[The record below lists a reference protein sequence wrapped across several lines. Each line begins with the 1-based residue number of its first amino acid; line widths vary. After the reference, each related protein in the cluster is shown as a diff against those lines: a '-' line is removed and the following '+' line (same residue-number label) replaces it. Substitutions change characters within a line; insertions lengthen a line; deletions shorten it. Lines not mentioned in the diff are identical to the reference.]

1 MSSVIAIVGRPN
13 VGKSTLFNIL
23 TGSKSAIVA
32 DSSGLTRDR
41 QYGNVKNSSLVLID
55 TGGISL
61 EESDMS
67 EAIKSQTENAIQ
79 ESDHIFFIVDAIDG
93 LLPLDEVIAD
103 LLRKQNK
110 RITLIINKVDNNK
123 IDSYSNEFDKLG
135 FSESLKVSS
144 AHNIGFSELKTI
156 LNELEDSDEINESY
170 SFTETLKISIIGRP
184 NAGKST
190 LVNQLLGEDR
200 VLVSPISGTTRDS
213 IEVPYK
219 SNSNEITLIDTAGM
233 RRKRSIKDETEKFS
247 VSKSVEA
254 IKKANVVILLIDSS
268 ENIVDQD
275 IHLLGLTLT
284 IGRPVVIAANKL
296 DILDKEK
303 KIVLENNINRKI
315 RFAQYLKPHFISA
328 KKGTGVKKLLRK
340 AEEAYNT
347 SIKELDTSA
356 LNKILKDAVFNQQPS
371 MSGRFR
377 PKLRYVHAGGK
388 NPPKIVIHGNNL
400 KELKD
405 SYTKYLEN
413 FFREKL
419 NLGETPLSIRYKEQS
434 NPFRNKPNKLTD
446 RQIKKRKRIVKRR
459 KK

>member
-23 TGSKSAIVA
+23 TGSRSAIVA
-32 DSSGLTRDR
+32 DFSGLTRDR
-41 QYGNVKNSSLVLID
+41 KYGNVKDSSLVLID
-55 TGGISL
+55 TGGISM
-61 EESDMS
+61 EDTDMS
-67 EAIKSQTENAIQ
+67 EAIKKQTENAI
-79 ESDHIFFIVDAIDG
+79 EEADSIFFIVDAIEG

-123 IDSYSNEFDKLG
+123 IEGYSTEFDKLG
-135 FSESLKVSS
+135 FAETIRVSA
-144 AHNIGFSELKTI
+144 AHNIGLSDIRTI
-156 LNELEDSDEINESY
+156 LNDFEDSQEVIES
-170 SFTETLKISIIGRP
+170 SISTDSLKISIIGRP

-190 LVNQLLGEDR
+190 LVNQLLGEER
-200 VLVSPISGTTRDS
+200 VLVSPESGTTRDS
-213 IEVPYK
+213 IEVPLK
-219 SNSNEITLIDTAGM
+219 ANSKEITLIDTAGM
-233 RRKRSIKDETEKFS
+233 RRKRSIKEETEKFS
-247 VSKSVEA
+247 VSKSVES
-254 IKKANVVILLIDSS
+254 IKKANVVILLLDSS
-268 ENIVDQD
+268 EDIVDQD

-296 DILDKEK
+296 DILSKERK
-303 KIVLENNINRKI
+303 VELENNINRKI
-315 RFAQYLKPHFISA
+315 RFAQYLEPHFISA

-340 AEEAYNT
+340 AEKAYNT
-347 SIKELDTSA
+347 SIKELDTSV
-356 LNKILKDAVFNQQPS
+356 LNKVLKEAVFNQQPS

-413 FFREKL
+413 FFRKKL
-419 NLGETPLSIRYKEQS
+419 SLGETPLSILYKEQS
-434 NPFRNKPNKLTD
+434 NPFKNKPNKLTD

>member
-23 TGSKSAIVA
+23 TGSRSAIVA
-32 DSSGLTRDR
+32 DFSGLTRDR
-41 QYGNVKNSSLVLID
+41 KYGNVKDSSLVLID
-55 TGGISL
+55 TGGISM
-61 EESDMS
+61 ENSDMS
-67 EAIKSQTENAIQ
+67 EAIKKQTENAI
-79 ESDHIFFIVDAIDG
+79 EEADSIFFIVDAIEG

-123 IDSYSNEFDKLG
+123 IESYSTEFDKLG
-135 FSESLKVSS
+135 FTESIKVSAS
-144 AHNIGFSELKTI
+144 HNIGLSDIRTI
-156 LNELEDSDEINESY
+156 LNDFEDSEEVIES
-170 SFTETLKISIIGRP
+170 SICTDSLKISIIGRP

-190 LVNQLLGEDR
+190 LVNQLLGEER
-200 VLVSPISGTTRDS
+200 VLVSSESGTTRDS
-213 IEVPYK
+213 IEVPLK
-219 SNSNEITLIDTAGM
+219 ANSKEITLIDTAGM
-233 RRKRSIKDETEKFS
+233 RRKRSIKEETEKFS
-247 VSKSVEA
+247 VSKSVES
-254 IKKANVVILLIDSS
+254 IKKANVVILLLDSS
-268 ENIVDQD
+268 EDIVDQD

-296 DILDKEK
+296 DILSKDRKVE
-303 KIVLENNINRKI
+303 LENNINRKI
-315 RFAQYLKPHFISA
+315 RFAQYLEPHFISA

-340 AEEAYNT
+340 AEKAYNT
-347 SIKELDTSA
+347 SIKELDTSV
-356 LNKILKDAVFNQQPS
+356 LNKVLKEAVFNQQPS

-413 FFREKL
+413 FFRNKL
-419 NLGETPLSIRYKEQS
+419 SLGETPLLILYKEQS
-434 NPFRNKPNKLTD
+434 NPFKNKPNKLTD

>member
-23 TGSKSAIVA
+23 TGSRSAIVA
-32 DSSGLTRDR
+32 DFSGLTRDR
-41 QYGNVKNSSLVLID
+41 KYGNVKDSSLVLID
-55 TGGISL
+55 TGGISM
-61 EESDMS
+61 EDSDMS
-67 EAIKSQTENAIQ
+67 EAIKKQTENAI
-79 ESDHIFFIVDAIDG
+79 EEADSIFFIVDAIEG

-103 LLRKQNK
+103 SLRKQNK
-110 RITLIINKVDNNK
+110 RITLIVNKVDNNK
-123 IDSYSNEFDKLG
+123 IESYSTEFDKLG
-135 FSESLKVSS
+135 FTESIRVSA
-144 AHNIGFSELKTI
+144 AHNIGLSDIRST
-156 LNELEDSDEINESY
+156 LNDFEDSEEVIES
-170 SFTETLKISIIGRP
+170 SISTDSLKISIIGRP

-190 LVNQLLGEDR
+190 LVNQLLGEER
-200 VLVSPISGTTRDS
+200 VLVSPESGTTRDS
-213 IEVPYK
+213 IEVPMK
-219 SNSNEITLIDTAGM
+219 ANSKEITLIDTAGM
-233 RRKRSIKDETEKFS
+233 RRKRSIKEETEKFS
-247 VSKSVEA
+247 VSKSVES
-254 IKKANVVILLIDSS
+254 IKKANVVILLLDSS
-268 ENIVDQD
+268 EDIVDQD

-296 DILDKEK
+296 DILTKERK
-303 KIVLENNINRKI
+303 VELENNINRKI
-315 RFAQYLKPHFISA
+315 RFAQYLEPHFISA

-340 AEEAYNT
+340 AEKAYNT
-347 SIKELDTSA
+347 SIKELDTSV
-356 LNKILKDAVFNQQPS
+356 LNKVLKEAVFNQQPS

-413 FFREKL
+413 FFRSKL
-419 NLGETPLSIRYKEQS
+419 RLGETPLSILYKEQS
-434 NPFRNKPNKLTD
+434 NPFKNKPNKLTD

>member
-123 IDSYSNEFDKLG
+123 IDSYSSEFDKLG

-156 LNELEDSDEINESY
+156 LNELEDSDEINESF

-434 NPFRNKPNKLTD
+434 NPFRNKPNTLTD

>member
-23 TGSKSAIVA
+23 TGSRAAIVA
-32 DSSGLTRDR
+32 DFSGLTRDR
-41 QYGNVKNSSLVLID
+41 KYGNVKDSSLVLID

-61 EESDMS
+61 EDSDMS
-67 EAIKSQTENAIQ
+67 EAIKKQTENAI
-79 ESDHIFFIVDAIDG
+79 EEADGIFFIVDAIEG

-103 LLRKQNK
+103 SLRKQNK

-123 IDSYSNEFDKLG
+123 IESYSSEFDKLG
-135 FSESLKVSS
+135 FTKSIKVSA
-144 AHNIGFSELKTI
+144 AHNIGLSDIRTI
-156 LNELEDSDEINESY
+156 LNDFEDSEEVIES
-170 SFTETLKISIIGRP
+170 SISTDSLKISIIGRP

-190 LVNQLLGEDR
+190 LVNQLLGEER
-200 VLVSPISGTTRDS
+200 VLVSPESGTTRDS
-213 IEVPYK
+213 IEVPLK
-219 SNSNEITLIDTAGM
+219 SNSKEITLIDTAGM
-233 RRKRSIKDETEKFS
+233 RRKRSIKEETEKFS
-247 VSKSVEA
+247 VSKSVES
-254 IKKANVVILLIDSS
+254 IKKANVVILLLDSS
-268 ENIVDQD
+268 EDIVDQD

-296 DILDKEK
+296 DILSKERK
-303 KIVLENNINRKI
+303 VELENNINRKI
-315 RFAQYLKPHFISA
+315 RFAQYLEPHFISA

-340 AEEAYNT
+340 AEKAYNT
-347 SIKELDTSA
+347 SIKELDTSV
-356 LNKILKDAVFNQQPS
+356 LNKVLKAALFNQQPS

-413 FFREKL
+413 FFRNKL
-419 NLGETPLSIRYKEQS
+419 RLGETPLSILYKEQS
-434 NPFRNKPNKLTD
+434 NPFKNKPNKLTD

>member
-123 IDSYSNEFDKLG
+123 IDSYSSEFDKLG

-156 LNELEDSDEINESY
+156 LNELEDSDEINESF

-190 LVNQLLGEDR
+190 LVNPLLGEDR

-356 LNKILKDAVFNQQPS
+356 LNKSLKDAVFNQQPS

>member
-41 QYGNVKNSSLVLID
+41 QYGNVKNSPLVLID

-123 IDSYSNEFDKLG
+123 IDSYSSEFDKLG

-303 KIVLENNINRKI
+303 KIVIENNINRKI

-388 NPPKIVIHGNNL
+388 NPPRIVIHGNNL

>member
-123 IDSYSNEFDKLG
+123 IDSYSSEFDKLG

-144 AHNIGFSELKTI
+144 AHKIGFSELKTI

>member
-23 TGSKSAIVA
+23 TGSRSAIVA
-32 DSSGLTRDR
+32 DFSGLTRDR
-41 QYGNVKNSSLVLID
+41 KYGNVKDSSLVLID
-55 TGGISL
+55 TGGISM
-61 EESDMS
+61 EDSDMS
-67 EAIKSQTENAIQ
+67 EAIKKQTENAIE
-79 ESDHIFFIVDAIDG
+79 ESDSIFFIVDAIEG

-123 IDSYSNEFDKLG
+123 IENYSTEFDKLG
-135 FSESLKVSS
+135 FAESIKVSA
-144 AHNIGFSELKTI
+144 AHNIGLSDIRTT
-156 LNELEDSDEINESY
+156 LNDFEDSEEVIES
-170 SFTETLKISIIGRP
+170 SISTDSLKISIIGRP

-190 LVNQLLGEDR
+190 LVNQLLGEER
-200 VLVSPISGTTRDS
+200 VLVSPESGTTRDS
-213 IEVPYK
+213 IEVPLK
-219 SNSNEITLIDTAGM
+219 ASSKEITLIDTAGM
-233 RRKRSIKDETEKFS
+233 RRKRSIKEETEKFS
-247 VSKSVEA
+247 VSKSVES
-254 IKKANVVILLIDSS
+254 IKKANVVILLLDSS
-268 ENIVDQD
+268 EDIVDQD

-296 DILDKEK
+296 DILSKERK
-303 KIVLENNINRKI
+303 VELENNINRKI
-315 RFAQYLKPHFISA
+315 RFAQYLEPHFISA

-340 AEEAYNT
+340 AEKAHNT
-347 SIKELDTSA
+347 SIKELDTSV
-356 LNKILKDAVFNQQPS
+356 LNKVLKEAVFNQQPS

-413 FFREKL
+413 FFRKKL
-419 NLGETPLSIRYKEQS
+419 SLGETPLSILYKEQS
-434 NPFRNKPNKLTD
+434 NPFKNKPNKLTD

>member
-23 TGSKSAIVA
+23 TGSRSAIVA
-32 DSSGLTRDR
+32 DFSGLTRDR
-41 QYGNVKNSSLVLID
+41 KYGNVKDSSLVLID
-55 TGGISL
+55 TGGISM
-61 EESDMS
+61 ENSDMS
-67 EAIKSQTENAIQ
+67 EAIKKQTENAI
-79 ESDHIFFIVDAIDG
+79 EEADSIFFIVDAIEG

-123 IDSYSNEFDKLG
+123 IESYSTEFDKLG
-135 FSESLKVSS
+135 FTESIKVSAS
-144 AHNIGFSELKTI
+144 HNIGLSDIRTI
-156 LNELEDSDEINESY
+156 LNDFEDSEEVIES
-170 SFTETLKISIIGRP
+170 SICTDSLKISIIGRP

-190 LVNQLLGEDR
+190 LVNQLLGEER
-200 VLVSPISGTTRDS
+200 VLVSPESGTTRDS
-213 IEVPYK
+213 IEVPLK
-219 SNSNEITLIDTAGM
+219 ANSKEITLIDTAGM
-233 RRKRSIKDETEKFS
+233 RRKRSIKEETEKFS
-247 VSKSVEA
+247 VSKSVES
-254 IKKANVVILLIDSS
+254 IKKANVVILLLDSS
-268 ENIVDQD
+268 EDIVDQD

-296 DILDKEK
+296 DILSKDRKVE
-303 KIVLENNINRKI
+303 LENNINRKI
-315 RFAQYLKPHFISA
+315 RFAQYLEPHFISA

-340 AEEAYNT
+340 AEKAYNT
-347 SIKELDTSA
+347 SIKELDTSV
-356 LNKILKDAVFNQQPS
+356 LNKVLKEAVFNQQPS

-413 FFREKL
+413 FFRNKL
-419 NLGETPLSIRYKEQS
+419 SLGETPLLILYKEQS
-434 NPFRNKPNKLTD
+434 NPFKNKPNKLTD

>member
-23 TGSKSAIVA
+23 TGSRSAIVA
-32 DSSGLTRDR
+32 DFSGLTRDR
-41 QYGNVKNSSLVLID
+41 KYGNVKDSTLVLID
-55 TGGISL
+55 TGGISM
-61 EESDMS
+61 EDSDMS
-67 EAIKSQTENAIQ
+67 EAIKKQTENAI
-79 ESDHIFFIVDAIDG
+79 EEADSIFFIVDAIEG

-103 LLRKQNK
+103 SLRKQNK

-123 IDSYSNEFDKLG
+123 IESYSTEFDKLG
-135 FSESLKVSS
+135 FTESIRVSA
-144 AHNIGFSELKTI
+144 AHNIGLSDIRST
-156 LNELEDSDEINESY
+156 LNDFEDSEEVIES
-170 SFTETLKISIIGRP
+170 SISKDSLKISIIGRP

-190 LVNQLLGEDR
+190 LVNQLLGEER
-200 VLVSPISGTTRDS
+200 VLVSPESGTTRDS
-213 IEVPYK
+213 IEVPLK
-219 SNSNEITLIDTAGM
+219 ANSKEITLIDTAGM
-233 RRKRSIKDETEKFS
+233 RRKRSIKEETEKFS
-247 VSKSVEA
+247 VSKSVES
-254 IKKANVVILLIDSS
+254 IKKANVVILLLDSS
-268 ENIVDQD
+268 EDIVDQD

-296 DILDKEK
+296 DILTKERK
-303 KIVLENNINRKI
+303 VELENNINRKI
-315 RFAQYLKPHFISA
+315 RFAQYLEPHFISA

-340 AEEAYNT
+340 AEKAYNT
-347 SIKELDTSA
+347 SIKELDTSV
-356 LNKILKDAVFNQQPS
+356 LNKVLKEAVFNQQPS

-377 PKLRYVHAGGK
+377 PKLRYAHAGGK

-413 FFREKL
+413 FFRNKL
-419 NLGETPLSIRYKEQS
+419 SLGETPLSILYKEQS
-434 NPFRNKPNKLTD
+434 NPFKNKPNKLTE

>member
-23 TGSKSAIVA
+23 TGSRSAIVA
-32 DSSGLTRDR
+32 DFSGLTRDR
-41 QYGNVKNSSLVLID
+41 KYGNVKDSTLVLID
-55 TGGISL
+55 TGGISM
-61 EESDMS
+61 EDSDMS
-67 EAIKSQTENAIQ
+67 EAIKKQTENAI
-79 ESDHIFFIVDAIDG
+79 EEADSIFFIVDAIEG

-103 LLRKQNK
+103 SLRKQNK

-123 IDSYSNEFDKLG
+123 IESYSTEFDKLG
-135 FSESLKVSS
+135 FTESIRVSA
-144 AHNIGFSELKTI
+144 AHNIGLSDIRST
-156 LNELEDSDEINESY
+156 LNDFEDSEEVIES
-170 SFTETLKISIIGRP
+170 SISKDSLKISIIGRP

-190 LVNQLLGEDR
+190 LVNQLLGEER
-200 VLVSPISGTTRDS
+200 VLVSPESGTTRDS
-213 IEVPYK
+213 IEVPLK
-219 SNSNEITLIDTAGM
+219 ANSKEITLIDTAGM
-233 RRKRSIKDETEKFS
+233 RRKRSIKEETEKFS
-247 VSKSVEA
+247 VSKSVES
-254 IKKANVVILLIDSS
+254 IKKANVVILLLDSS
-268 ENIVDQD
+268 EDIVDQD

-296 DILDKEK
+296 DILTKERK
-303 KIVLENNINRKI
+303 VELENNINRKI
-315 RFAQYLKPHFISA
+315 RFAQYLEPHFISA

-340 AEEAYNT
+340 AEKAYNT
-347 SIKELDTSA
+347 SIKELDTSV
-356 LNKILKDAVFNQQPS
+356 LNKVLKEAVFNQQPS

-413 FFREKL
+413 FFRNKL
-419 NLGETPLSIRYKEQS
+419 GLGETPLSILYKEQS
-434 NPFRNKPNKLTD
+434 NPFKNKPNKLTD

>member
-23 TGSKSAIVA
+23 TGSRSAIVA
-32 DSSGLTRDR
+32 DFSGLTRDR
-41 QYGNVKNSSLVLID
+41 KYGNVKDSSLVLID
-55 TGGISL
+55 TGGISM
-61 EESDMS
+61 EDSDMS
-67 EAIKSQTENAIQ
+67 EAIKKQTENAI
-79 ESDHIFFIVDAIDG
+79 EEADSIFFIVDAIEG

-123 IDSYSNEFDKLG
+123 IEAYSTEFDELG
-135 FSESLKVSS
+135 FAETIRVSA
-144 AHNIGFSELKTI
+144 AHNIGLSDIRAT
-156 LNELEDSDEINESY
+156 LNEFEDSEVIEPSISVDS
-170 SFTETLKISIIGRP
+170 LKISIIGRP

-190 LVNQLLGEDR
+190 LVNQLLGEER
-200 VLVSPISGTTRDS
+200 VLVSPESGTTRDS
-213 IEVPYK
+213 IEVPFK
-219 SNSNEITLIDTAGM
+219 ANSKEITLIDTAGM
-233 RRKRSIKDETEKFS
+233 RRKRSIKEETEKFS
-247 VSKSVEA
+247 VSKSVES
-254 IKKANVVILLIDSS
+254 IKKANVVILLLDSS
-268 ENIVDQD
+268 EDVVDQD

-296 DILDKEK
+296 DILSKERK
-303 KIVLENNINRKI
+303 VELENNINRKI
-315 RFAQYLKPHFISA
+315 RFAQYLEPHFISA
-328 KKGTGVKKLLRK
+328 KKGTGVKKLLSK
-340 AEEAYNT
+340 AEKAYNT
-347 SIKELDTSA
+347 SIKELDTSV
-356 LNKILKDAVFNQQPS
+356 LNKVLKEAVFNQQPS

-377 PKLRYVHAGGK
+377 PKLRYAHAGGK

-413 FFREKL
+413 FFRNKL
-419 NLGETPLSIRYKEQS
+419 SLGETPLSILYKEQS
-434 NPFRNKPNKLTD
+434 NPFKNKPNKLTD

>member
-23 TGSKSAIVA
+23 TGSRSAIVA
-32 DSSGLTRDR
+32 DFSGLTRDR
-41 QYGNVKNSSLVLID
+41 KYGNVKDSSLVLID
-55 TGGISL
+55 TGGISM
-61 EESDMS
+61 EDTDMS
-67 EAIKSQTENAIQ
+67 EAIKKQTENAI
-79 ESDHIFFIVDAIDG
+79 EEADSIFFIVDAIEG

-123 IDSYSNEFDKLG
+123 IEGYSTEFDKLG
-135 FSESLKVSS
+135 FAETIRVSA
-144 AHNIGFSELKTI
+144 AHNIGLSDIRTI
-156 LNELEDSDEINESY
+156 LNDFEDSQEVIES
-170 SFTETLKISIIGRP
+170 SISTDSLKISIIGRP

-190 LVNQLLGEDR
+190 LVNQLLGEER
-200 VLVSPISGTTRDS
+200 VLVSPESGTTRDS
-213 IEVPYK
+213 IEVPLK
-219 SNSNEITLIDTAGM
+219 ANSKEITLIDTAGM
-233 RRKRSIKDETEKFS
+233 RRKRSIKEETEKFS
-247 VSKSVEA
+247 VSKSVES
-254 IKKANVVILLIDSS
+254 IKKANVVILLLDSS
-268 ENIVDQD
+268 EDIVDQD

-296 DILDKEK
+296 DILSKERK
-303 KIVLENNINRKI
+303 VELENNINRKI
-315 RFAQYLKPHFISA
+315 RFAQYLEPHFISA

-340 AEEAYNT
+340 AEKAYNT
-347 SIKELDTSA
+347 SIKELDTSV
-356 LNKILKDAVFNQQPS
+356 LNKVLKEAVFNQQPS

-377 PKLRYVHAGGK
+377 PKLRYAHAGGK

-413 FFREKL
+413 FFRNKL
-419 NLGETPLSIRYKEQS
+419 SLGETPLSILYKEQT
-434 NPFRNKPNKLTD
+434 NPFKNKPNKLTD

>member
-23 TGSKSAIVA
+23 TGSRSAIVA
-32 DSSGLTRDR
+32 DFSGLTRDR
-41 QYGNVKNSSLVLID
+41 KYGNVKDSSLVLID
-55 TGGISL
+55 TGGISM
-61 EESDMS
+61 EDSDMS
-67 EAIKSQTENAIQ
+67 EAIKKQTENAI
-79 ESDHIFFIVDAIDG
+79 EEADSIFFIVDAIEG

-123 IDSYSNEFDKLG
+123 IESYSTEFDKLG
-135 FSESLKVSS
+135 FTESIRVSA
-144 AHNIGFSELKTI
+144 AHNIGLSDIRST
-156 LNELEDSDEINESY
+156 LNDFEDSEEVIES
-170 SFTETLKISIIGRP
+170 SISTDSLKISIIGRP

-190 LVNQLLGEDR
+190 LVNQLLGEER
-200 VLVSPISGTTRDS
+200 VLVSPESGTTRDS
-213 IEVPYK
+213 IEVPLK
-219 SNSNEITLIDTAGM
+219 ANSKEITLIDTAGM
-233 RRKRSIKDETEKFS
+233 RRKRSIKEETEKFS
-247 VSKSVEA
+247 VSKSVES
-254 IKKANVVILLIDSS
+254 IKKANVVILLLDSS
-268 ENIVDQD
+268 EDIVDQD

-296 DILDKEK
+296 DILTKERK
-303 KIVLENNINRKI
+303 VELENNINRKI
-315 RFAQYLKPHFISA
+315 RFAQYLEPHFISA

-340 AEEAYNT
+340 AEKAYNT
-347 SIKELDTSA
+347 SIKELDTSV
-356 LNKILKDAVFNQQPS
+356 LNKVLKEAVFNQQPS

-388 NPPKIVIHGNNL
+388 TPPKIVIHGNNL

-413 FFREKL
+413 FFRNKL
-419 NLGETPLSIRYKEQS
+419 SLGETPLSILYKEQS
-434 NPFRNKPNKLTD
+434 NPFKNKPNKLSD

>member
-32 DSSGLTRDR
+32 DFSGLTRDR
-41 QYGNVKNSSLVLID
+41 KYGNVKDSSLVLID

-61 EESDMS
+61 EDNDMS
-67 EAIKSQTENAIQ
+67 EAIKKQTENAI
-79 ESDHIFFIVDAIDG
+79 EEADCIFFIVDAIEG

-103 LLRKQNK
+103 SLRKQNK
-110 RITLIINKVDNNK
+110 RIILIINKVDNTK
-123 IDSYSNEFDKLG
+123 IESYSSEFEKLG
-135 FSESLKVSS
+135 FTESIKVSAS
-144 AHNIGFSELKTI
+144 HNIGLSDIRSI
-156 LNELEDSDEINESY
+156 LNDFEDSVEFNEFPIS
-170 SFTETLKISIIGRP
+170 SDSLKISIIGRP

-190 LVNQLLGEDR
+190 LINQLLGEDR
-200 VLVSPISGTTRDS
+200 VLVSPESGTTRDS
-213 IEVPYK
+213 IEVPFK
-219 SNSNEITLIDTAGM
+219 SNSKDITLIDTAGM
-233 RRKRSIKDETEKFS
+233 RRKRSIKEEPEKFS
-247 VSKSVEA
+247 VSKSVES
-254 IKKANVVILLIDSS
+254 IKKANVVILLLDSS

-284 IGRPVVIAANKL
+284 IGRPIIIAANKL
-296 DILDKEK
+296 DILDKKRRIE
-303 KIVLENNINRKI
+303 LENNINRKI
-315 RFAQYLKPHFISA
+315 RFAQYLEPHFISA

-340 AEEAYNT
+340 SEKAYLD

-356 LNKILKDAVFNQQPS
+356 LNKILKEAIFNQQPS

-377 PKLRYVHAGGK
+377 PKLRYAHAGGK

-413 FFREKL
+413 FFRNKL
-419 NLGETPLSIRYKEQS
+419 GLGETPLSILYKEQS
-434 NPFRNKPNKLTD
+434 NPFKNKPNKLTD

>member
-23 TGSKSAIVA
+23 TGSRAAIVA
-32 DSSGLTRDR
+32 DFSGLTRDR
-41 QYGNVKNSSLVLID
+41 KYGNVKDSSLVLID
-55 TGGISL
+55 TGGISM
-61 EESDMS
+61 EDSDMS
-67 EAIKSQTENAIQ
+67 EAIKKQTENAI
-79 ESDHIFFIVDAIDG
+79 EEADSIFFIVDAIEG

-103 LLRKQNK
+103 SLRKQNK

-123 IDSYSNEFDKLG
+123 IESYSTEFDKLG
-135 FSESLKVSS
+135 FTESIRVSA
-144 AHNIGFSELKTI
+144 AHNIGLSDIRST
-156 LNELEDSDEINESY
+156 LNDFEDSEEVIES
-170 SFTETLKISIIGRP
+170 SISTDSLKISIIGRP

-190 LVNQLLGEDR
+190 LVNQLLGEER
-200 VLVSPISGTTRDS
+200 VLVSPESGTTRDS
-213 IEVPYK
+213 IEVPLK
-219 SNSNEITLIDTAGM
+219 ANSKEITLIDTAGM
-233 RRKRSIKDETEKFS
+233 RRKRSIKEETEKFS
-247 VSKSVEA
+247 VSKSVES
-254 IKKANVVILLIDSS
+254 IKKANVVILLLDSS
-268 ENIVDQD
+268 EDIVDQD

-296 DILDKEK
+296 DILTKERK
-303 KIVLENNINRKI
+303 VELENNINRKI
-315 RFAQYLKPHFISA
+315 RFAQYLEPHFISA

-340 AEEAYNT
+340 AEKAYNT
-347 SIKELDTSA
+347 SIKELDTSV
-356 LNKILKDAVFNQQPS
+356 LNKVLKEAVFNQQPS

-413 FFREKL
+413 FFRNKL
-419 NLGETPLSIRYKEQS
+419 SLGETPLSILYKEQS
-434 NPFRNKPNKLTD
+434 NPFKNKPNKLTD

>member
-13 VGKSTLFNIL
+13 VGKSTIFNIL
-23 TGSKSAIVA
+23 TGSRSAIVA
-32 DSSGLTRDR
+32 DFSGLTRDR
-41 QYGNVKNSSLVLID
+41 KYGNVKDSSLVLID
-55 TGGISL
+55 TGGISM
-61 EESDMS
+61 EDSDMS
-67 EAIKSQTENAIQ
+67 EAIKKQTENAI
-79 ESDHIFFIVDAIDG
+79 EEADSIFFIVDAIEG

-123 IDSYSNEFDKLG
+123 IESYSTEFDKLG
-135 FSESLKVSS
+135 FTESIRVSA
-144 AHNIGFSELKTI
+144 AHNIGLSDIRST
-156 LNELEDSDEINESY
+156 LNDFEDSEEVIES
-170 SFTETLKISIIGRP
+170 SISTDSLKISIIGRP

-190 LVNQLLGEDR
+190 LVNQLLGEER
-200 VLVSPISGTTRDS
+200 VLVSPESGTTRDS
-213 IEVPYK
+213 IEVPLK
-219 SNSNEITLIDTAGM
+219 ANSKEITLIDTAGM
-233 RRKRSIKDETEKFS
+233 RRKRSIKEETEKFS
-247 VSKSVEA
+247 VSKSVES
-254 IKKANVVILLIDSS
+254 IKKANVVILLLDSS
-268 ENIVDQD
+268 EDIVDQD

-296 DILDKEK
+296 DILTKERK
-303 KIVLENNINRKI
+303 VELENNINRKI
-315 RFAQYLKPHFISA
+315 RFAQYLEPHFISA

-340 AEEAYNT
+340 AEKAYNT
-347 SIKELDTSA
+347 SIKELDTSV
-356 LNKILKDAVFNQQPS
+356 LNKVLKEAVFNQQPS

-413 FFREKL
+413 FFRNKL
-419 NLGETPLSIRYKEQS
+419 SLGETPLSILYKEQS
-434 NPFRNKPNKLTD
+434 NPFKNKPNKLTD

>member
-23 TGSKSAIVA
+23 TGSRSAIVA
-32 DSSGLTRDR
+32 DFSGLTRDR
-41 QYGNVKNSSLVLID
+41 KYGNVKDSSLVLID
-55 TGGISL
+55 TGGISM
-61 EESDMS
+61 EDSDMS
-67 EAIKSQTENAIQ
+67 EAIKRQTENAI
-79 ESDHIFFIVDAIDG
+79 EEADSIFFIVDAIEG

-123 IDSYSNEFDKLG
+123 IESYSTEFDKLG
-135 FSESLKVSS
+135 FTESIRVSA
-144 AHNIGFSELKTI
+144 AHNIGLSDIRST
-156 LNELEDSDEINESY
+156 LNDFEDSEEVIES
-170 SFTETLKISIIGRP
+170 SISTDSLKISIIGRP

-190 LVNQLLGEDR
+190 LVNQLLGEER
-200 VLVSPISGTTRDS
+200 VLVSPESGTTRDS
-213 IEVPYK
+213 IEVPLK
-219 SNSNEITLIDTAGM
+219 ANSKEITLIDTAGM
-233 RRKRSIKDETEKFS
+233 RRKRSIKEETEKFS
-247 VSKSVEA
+247 VSKSVES
-254 IKKANVVILLIDSS
+254 IKKANVVILLLDSS
-268 ENIVDQD
+268 EDIVDQD

-296 DILDKEK
+296 DILTKERK
-303 KIVLENNINRKI
+303 VELENNINRKI
-315 RFAQYLKPHFISA
+315 RFAQYLEPHFISA

-340 AEEAYNT
+340 AEKAYNT
-347 SIKELDTSA
+347 SIKELDTSV
-356 LNKILKDAVFNQQPS
+356 LNKVLKEAVFNQQPS

-413 FFREKL
+413 FFRNKL
-419 NLGETPLSIRYKEQS
+419 SLGETPLSILYKEQS
-434 NPFRNKPNKLTD
+434 NPFKNKPNKLTD

>member
-123 IDSYSNEFDKLG
+123 IDSYSSEFDKLG

-156 LNELEDSDEINESY
+156 LNELEDSDEINESF

-219 SNSNEITLIDTAGM
+219 SNANEITLIDTAGM
-233 RRKRSIKDETEKFS
+233 RRKRSIKDETGTS
-247 VSKSVEA
+247 RR
-254 IKKANVVILLIDSS
+254 
-268 ENIVDQD
+268 D
-275 IHLLGLTLT
+275 IEE
-284 IGRPVVIAANKL
+284 VIAA
-296 DILDKEK
+296 
-303 KIVLENNINRKI
+303 
-315 RFAQYLKPHFISA
+315 
-328 KKGTGVKKLLRK
+328 
-340 AEEAYNT
+340 
-347 SIKELDTSA
+347 
-356 LNKILKDAVFNQQPS
+356 
-371 MSGRFR
+371 M
-377 PKLRYVHAGGK
+377 
-388 NPPKIVIHGNNL
+388 
-400 KELKD
+400 
-405 SYTKYLEN
+405 
-413 FFREKL
+413 
-419 NLGETPLSIRYKEQS
+419 
-434 NPFRNKPNKLTD
+434 
-446 RQIKKRKRIVKRR
+446 
-459 KK
+459 

>member
-23 TGSKSAIVA
+23 TGSRSAIVA
-32 DSSGLTRDR
+32 DFSGLTRDR
-41 QYGNVKNSSLVLID
+41 KYGNVKDSSLVLID
-55 TGGISL
+55 TGGISM
-61 EESDMS
+61 EDNDMS
-67 EAIKSQTENAIQ
+67 EAIKKQTENAI
-79 ESDHIFFIVDAIDG
+79 EEADSIFFIVDAIEG

-123 IDSYSNEFDKLG
+123 IESYSTEFDKLG
-135 FSESLKVSS
+135 FTESIRVSA
-144 AHNIGFSELKTI
+144 AHNIGLSDIRSI
-156 LNELEDSDEINESY
+156 LNDFEDSEEVIES
-170 SFTETLKISIIGRP
+170 SISTDSLKISIIGRP

-190 LVNQLLGEDR
+190 LVNQLLGEER
-200 VLVSPISGTTRDS
+200 VLVSPESGTTRDS
-213 IEVPYK
+213 IEVPLK
-219 SNSNEITLIDTAGM
+219 ANSKEITLIDTAGM
-233 RRKRSIKDETEKFS
+233 RRKRSIKEETEKFS
-247 VSKSVEA
+247 VSKSVES
-254 IKKANVVILLIDSS
+254 IKKANVVILLLDSS
-268 ENIVDQD
+268 EDIVDQD

-296 DILDKEK
+296 DILTKERK
-303 KIVLENNINRKI
+303 VELENNINRKI
-315 RFAQYLKPHFISA
+315 RFAQYLEPHFISA

-340 AEEAYNT
+340 AEKAYNT
-347 SIKELDTSA
+347 SIKELDTSV
-356 LNKILKDAVFNQQPS
+356 LNKVLKEAVFNQQPS

-413 FFREKL
+413 FFRNKL
-419 NLGETPLSIRYKEQS
+419 SLGETPLSILYKEQS
-434 NPFRNKPNKLTD
+434 NPFKNKPNKLTD

>member
-32 DSSGLTRDR
+32 DFSGLTRDR
-41 QYGNVKNSSLVLID
+41 KYGNVKDSSLVLID
-55 TGGISL
+55 TGGISM
-61 EESDMS
+61 EDSDMS
-67 EAIKSQTENAIQ
+67 EAIKKQTENAI
-79 ESDHIFFIVDAIDG
+79 EEADSIFFIVDAIEG

-123 IDSYSNEFDKLG
+123 VEGYSTEFDKLG
-135 FSESLKVSS
+135 FAETIRVSA
-144 AHNIGFSELKTI
+144 AHNIGLSDIRTI
-156 LNELEDSDEINESY
+156 LNDFEDSQEVIES
-170 SFTETLKISIIGRP
+170 SISTDSLKISIIGRP

-190 LVNQLLGEDR
+190 LVNQLLGEER
-200 VLVSPISGTTRDS
+200 VLVSPESGTTRDS
-213 IEVPYK
+213 IEVPLK
-219 SNSNEITLIDTAGM
+219 ANSKEITLIDTAGM
-233 RRKRSIKDETEKFS
+233 RRKRSIKEETEKFS
-247 VSKSVEA
+247 VSKSVES
-254 IKKANVVILLIDSS
+254 IKKANVVILLLDSS
-268 ENIVDQD
+268 EDIVDQD

-296 DILDKEK
+296 DILSKERK
-303 KIVLENNINRKI
+303 VELENNINRKI
-315 RFAQYLKPHFISA
+315 RFAQYLEPHFISA

-340 AEEAYNT
+340 AEKAYNT
-347 SIKELDTSA
+347 SIKELDTSV
-356 LNKILKDAVFNQQPS
+356 LNKVLKEAVFNQQPS

-377 PKLRYVHAGGK
+377 PKLRYAHAGGK

-413 FFREKL
+413 FFRNKL
-419 NLGETPLSIRYKEQS
+419 SLGETPLSILYKEQS
-434 NPFRNKPNKLTD
+434 NPFKNKPNKLTE

>member
-23 TGSKSAIVA
+23 TGSRSAIVA
-32 DSSGLTRDR
+32 DFSGLTRDR
-41 QYGNVKNSSLVLID
+41 KYGNVKDSPLVLID
-55 TGGISL
+55 TGGISM
-61 EESDMS
+61 EDSDMS
-67 EAIKSQTENAIQ
+67 EAIKKQTENAI
-79 ESDHIFFIVDAIDG
+79 EEADSIFFIVDAIEG

-123 IDSYSNEFDKLG
+123 IESYSTEFDKLG
-135 FSESLKVSS
+135 FTESIKVSA
-144 AHNIGFSELKTI
+144 AHNIGLSDIRTT
-156 LNELEDSDEINESY
+156 LNDLEDSEEVIES
-170 SFTETLKISIIGRP
+170 SISTDSLKISIIGRP

-190 LVNQLLGEDR
+190 LVNQLLGEER
-200 VLVSPISGTTRDS
+200 VLVSPESGTTRDS
-213 IEVPYK
+213 IEVPLK
-219 SNSNEITLIDTAGM
+219 ANSKEITLIDTAGM
-233 RRKRSIKDETEKFS
+233 RRKRSIKEETEKFS
-247 VSKSVEA
+247 VSKSVES
-254 IKKANVVILLIDSS
+254 IKKANVVILLLDSS
-268 ENIVDQD
+268 EDIVDQD

-296 DILDKEK
+296 DILTKERK
-303 KIVLENNINRKI
+303 VELENNINRKI
-315 RFAQYLKPHFISA
+315 RFAQYLEPHFISA

-340 AEEAYNT
+340 AEKAYNT
-347 SIKELDTSA
+347 SIKELDTSV
-356 LNKILKDAVFNQQPS
+356 LNKVLKEAVFNQQPS

-413 FFREKL
+413 FFRNKL
-419 NLGETPLSIRYKEQS
+419 SLGETPLSILYKEQS
-434 NPFRNKPNKLTD
+434 NPFKNKSNKLTD

>member
-32 DSSGLTRDR
+32 NFSGLTRDR
-41 QYGNVKNSSLVLID
+41 KYGNVKDSSLVLID
-55 TGGISL
+55 TGGISM
-61 EESDMS
+61 EDSDMS
-67 EAIKSQTENAIQ
+67 EAIKKQTENAI
-79 ESDHIFFIVDAIDG
+79 EEADSIFFVVDAIEG

-123 IDSYSNEFDKLG
+123 IESYSTEFDKLG
-135 FSESLKVSS
+135 FTESIKVSA
-144 AHNIGFSELKTI
+144 AHNIGLSDIRTT
-156 LNELEDSDEINESY
+156 LNDFEDSEEVIES
-170 SFTETLKISIIGRP
+170 SISADSLKISIIGRP

-190 LVNQLLGEDR
+190 LVNQLLGEER
-200 VLVSPISGTTRDS
+200 VLVSPESGTTRDS
-213 IEVPYK
+213 IEVPLK
-219 SNSNEITLIDTAGM
+219 TNSKEITLIDTAGM
-233 RRKRSIKDETEKFS
+233 RRKRSIKEETEKFS
-247 VSKSVEA
+247 VSKSVES
-254 IKKANVVILLIDSS
+254 IKKANVVILLLDSS
-268 ENIVDQD
+268 EDIVDQD

-296 DILDKEK
+296 DILSKER
-303 KIVLENNINRKI
+303 KIELENNINRKI
-315 RFAQYLKPHFISA
+315 RFAQYLEPHFISA

-340 AEEAYNT
+340 AEKAYKT
-347 SIKELDTSA
+347 SIKELDTSV
-356 LNKILKDAVFNQQPS
+356 LNKILKEAVFNQQPS

-377 PKLRYVHAGGK
+377 PKLRYAHAGGK

-413 FFREKL
+413 FFRNKL
-419 NLGETPLSIRYKEQS
+419 SLGETPLSILYKEQA
-434 NPFRNKPNKLTD
+434 NPFKNKPNKLTD

>member
-123 IDSYSNEFDKLG
+123 IDSYSSEFDKLG

-156 LNELEDSDEINESY
+156 LNELEDSDEINESF

>member
-123 IDSYSNEFDKLG
+123 IDSYSSEFDKLG

-156 LNELEDSDEINESY
+156 LNELEDSDEINESF

-446 RQIKKRKRIVKRR
+446 RQIKKRKRIVKR
-459 KK
+459 KKK

>member
-23 TGSKSAIVA
+23 TGSRSAIVA
-32 DSSGLTRDR
+32 DFSGLTRDR
-41 QYGNVKNSSLVLID
+41 KYGNVKDSSLVLID
-55 TGGISL
+55 TGGISM
-61 EESDMS
+61 EDSDMS
-67 EAIKSQTENAIQ
+67 EAIKKQTENAI
-79 ESDHIFFIVDAIDG
+79 EEADSILFIVDAIEG

-123 IDSYSNEFDKLG
+123 IESYSTEFDKLG
-135 FSESLKVSS
+135 FTESIRVSA
-144 AHNIGFSELKTI
+144 AHNIGLSDIRST
-156 LNELEDSDEINESY
+156 LNDFEDSEEVIES
-170 SFTETLKISIIGRP
+170 SISTDSLKISIIGRP

-190 LVNQLLGEDR
+190 LVNQLLGEER
-200 VLVSPISGTTRDS
+200 VLVSPESGTTRDS
-213 IEVPYK
+213 IEVPLK
-219 SNSNEITLIDTAGM
+219 ANSKEITLIDTAGM
-233 RRKRSIKDETEKFS
+233 RRKRSIKEETEKFS
-247 VSKSVEA
+247 VSKSVES
-254 IKKANVVILLIDSS
+254 IKKANVVILLLDSS
-268 ENIVDQD
+268 EDIVDQD

-296 DILDKEK
+296 DILTKERK
-303 KIVLENNINRKI
+303 VELENNINRKI
-315 RFAQYLKPHFISA
+315 RFAQYLEPHFISA

-340 AEEAYNT
+340 AEKAYNT
-347 SIKELDTSA
+347 SIKELDTSV
-356 LNKILKDAVFNQQPS
+356 LNKVLKEAVFNQQPS

-413 FFREKL
+413 FFRNKL
-419 NLGETPLSIRYKEQS
+419 SLGETPLSILYKEQS
-434 NPFRNKPNKLTD
+434 NPFKNKPNKLTD

>member
-23 TGSKSAIVA
+23 TGSRAAIVA
-32 DSSGLTRDR
+32 DFSGLTRDR
-41 QYGNVKNSSLVLID
+41 KYGNVKDSSLVLID

-61 EESDMS
+61 EDSDMS
-67 EAIKSQTENAIQ
+67 EAIKKQTENAI
-79 ESDHIFFIVDAIDG
+79 EEADGIFFIVDAIEG

-103 LLRKQNK
+103 SLRKQNK

-123 IDSYSNEFDKLG
+123 IESYSSEFDKLG
-135 FSESLKVSS
+135 FTKSIKVSA
-144 AHNIGFSELKTI
+144 AHNIGLSDIRTI
-156 LNELEDSDEINESY
+156 LNDFEDSEEVIES
-170 SFTETLKISIIGRP
+170 SISTDSLKISIIGRP

-190 LVNQLLGEDR
+190 LVNQLLGEER
-200 VLVSPISGTTRDS
+200 VLVSPESGTTRDS
-213 IEVPYK
+213 IEVPLK
-219 SNSNEITLIDTAGM
+219 SNSKEITLIDTAGM
-233 RRKRSIKDETEKFS
+233 RRKRSIKEETEKFS
-247 VSKSVEA
+247 VSKSVES
-254 IKKANVVILLIDSS
+254 IKKANVVILLLDSS
-268 ENIVDQD
+268 EDIVDQD

-296 DILDKEK
+296 DILSKERK
-303 KIVLENNINRKI
+303 VELENNINRKI
-315 RFAQYLKPHFISA
+315 RFAQYLEPHFISA

-340 AEEAYNT
+340 AEKAYNT
-347 SIKELDTSA
+347 SIKELDTSI
-356 LNKILKDAVFNQQPS
+356 LNKVLKEAVFNQQPS

-413 FFREKL
+413 FFRNKL
-419 NLGETPLSIRYKEQS
+419 SLGETPLSILYKEQS
-434 NPFRNKPNKLTD
+434 NPFKNKPNKLTD

>member
-32 DSSGLTRDR
+32 DFSGLTRDR
-41 QYGNVKNSSLVLID
+41 KYGNVKDSSLVLID

-61 EESDMS
+61 EGNDMS
-67 EAIKSQTENAIQ
+67 EAIKKQTENAI
-79 ESDHIFFIVDAIDG
+79 EEADSIFFIVDAIEG
-93 LLPLDEVIAD
+93 LLPLDEVIGD
-103 LLRKQNK
+103 SLRKQNK
-110 RITLIINKVDNNK
+110 KITLIINKVDNHK
-123 IDSYSNEFDKLG
+123 IESYSSEFDKLG
-135 FSESLKVSS
+135 FAESVKVSAS
-144 AHNIGFSELKTI
+144 HNIGLLEVRTI
-156 LNELEDSDEINESY
+156 LNDLEDSLEFKEFAISSDS
-170 SFTETLKISIIGRP
+170 LKISIIGRP

-190 LVNQLLGEDR
+190 LINQLLGEDR
-200 VLVSPISGTTRDS
+200 VLVSPESGTTRDS
-213 IEVPYK
+213 IEVPFK
-219 SNSNEITLIDTAGM
+219 SNSKDITLIDTAGM
-233 RRKRSIKDETEKFS
+233 RRKRSIKEETEKFS
-247 VSKSVEA
+247 VSKSVES
-254 IKKANVVILLIDSS
+254 IKKANVVILLLDSS
-268 ENIVDQD
+268 EDIVDQD

-296 DILDKEK
+296 DILTKERK
-303 KIVLENNINRKI
+303 VELENNINRKI
-315 RFAQYLKPHFISA
+315 RFAQYLEPHFISA

-340 AEEAYNT
+340 AEKAYNT
-347 SIKELDTSA
+347 SIKELDTSV
-356 LNKILKDAVFNQQPS
+356 LNKVLKEAVFNQQPS

-413 FFREKL
+413 FFRNKL
-419 NLGETPLSIRYKEQS
+419 GLGETPLSILYKEQS
-434 NPFRNKPNKLTD
+434 NPFKNKPNKLTD